1 MHNCTFSVKPL
12 KDCTQA
18 TDYGATILQL
28 IIMGENP
35 YDYKGSNYV
44 EALANDQTHTYANDI
59 FRLLAYTAAGYNY
72 DEELVDTVKAKA
84 KSKSFDLDMRGWSL
98 IAISSL
104 LDKEETL
111 GIAEAFKEKAETEG
125 LDTGMFVGDY
135 GANAFTQG
143 CVISGLVSAGVD
155 IGSDDWHFNDID
167 PLAVIENYYVSEEG
181 KIYQVNPKNKPF
193 YWGTVACDYNKDMI
207 IALGDI
213 VQGSS
218 VWQRQALTRQKF
230 DSLVEKATALSKGNK
245 GTEAQKANVKAKLQA
260 AQAAANGV
268 GATEIKGLGSSYY
281 ALYEAMSKIDASM
294 KLTDP
299 NAKKVKTGLRQLI
312 KKLAEASAIRSS
324 QADSVAVAI
333 ANSKYPTII
342 TCGDFNDASISY
354 THRILTQQL
363 DDAFTQSG
371 RGLGISYNLNKFY
384 FRIDNILIS
393 PNQKAYNCTVDRSIK
408 DSDHYP
414 IWCYIGKQ

>member
-1 MHNCTFSVKPL
+1 MEHIGKFVLYLILAVNALFVGMLILSAYSPYLQPKIHPIASCLGLAFPIFLAVNICFTLFWVIISYRYALLPVIGFLVCIRDYRVDQLKFKPKRRRDRGNVNDAEL
-12 KDCTQA
+12 KA
-18 TDYGATILQL
+18 L
-28 IIMGENP
+28 
-35 YDYKGSNYV
+35 
-44 EALANDQTHTYANDI
+44 EAL
-59 FRLLAYTAAGYNY
+59 
-72 DEELVDTVKAKA
+72 
-84 KSKSFDLDMRGWSL
+84 
-98 IAISSL
+98 
-104 LDKEETL
+104 
-111 GIAEAFKEKAETEG
+111 EKK
-125 LDTGMFVGDY
+125 
-135 GANAFTQG
+135 
-143 CVISGLVSAGVD
+143 
-155 IGSDDWHFNDID
+155 
-167 PLAVIENYYVSEEG
+167 EG
-181 KIYQVNPKNKPF
+181 KNPILSYLADSEADIICLQEYNSTKNKKYLTDEDISKALKAYP
-193 YWGTVACDYNKDMI
+193 YRSIHNPERGGSQLACFSKFPILSARPIKYESTYNGSMQYTLKVNEDTITLINNHLESNKLTKEDKVIYEDMI
-207 IALGDI
+207 
-213 VQGSS
+213 
-218 VWQRQALTRQKF
+218 K
-230 DSLVEKATALSKGNK
+230 
-245 GTEAQKANVKAKLQA
+245 
-260 AQAAANGV
+260 
-268 GATEIKGLGSSYY
+268 
-281 ALYEAMSKIDASM
+281 
-294 KLTDP
+294 DP

>member
-1 MHNCTFSVKPL
+1 MEHIGKFVL
-12 KDCTQA
+12 
-18 TDYGATILQL
+18 YLILAV
-28 IIMGENP
+28 N
-35 YDYKGSNYV
+35 
-44 EALANDQTHTYANDI
+44 AL
-59 FRLLAYTAAGYNY
+59 
-72 DEELVDTVKAKA
+72 
-84 KSKSFDLDMRGWSL
+84 
-98 IAISSL
+98 
-104 LDKEETL
+104 
-111 GIAEAFKEKAETEG
+111 
-125 LDTGMFVGDY
+125 FVGMLILSAY
-135 GANAFTQG
+135 SPYLQPKIHPIASCLGLAFP
-143 CVISGLVSAGVD
+143 I
-155 IGSDDWHFNDID
+155 F
-167 PLAVIENYYVSEEG
+167 LAVNICFTLFWVIISYRYALLPVIGFLVCIPQIRTYIPINSTVETIPDGSIKFLSYNVMGFNNLEKKEG
-181 KIYQVNPKNKPF
+181 KNPILSYLADSEADIICLQEYNSTKNKKYLTEADIKKALKAYP
-193 YWGTVACDYNKDMI
+193 YPSIHNPERGGSQLACFSKFPILSARPIKYESTYNGSMQYTLKVNEDTITLINNHLESNKLTKEDKVIYEDMI
-207 IALGDI
+207 
-213 VQGSS
+213 
-218 VWQRQALTRQKF
+218 K
-230 DSLVEKATALSKGNK
+230 
-245 GTEAQKANVKAKLQA
+245 
-260 AQAAANGV
+260 
-268 GATEIKGLGSSYY
+268 
-281 ALYEAMSKIDASM
+281 
-294 KLTDP
+294 DP

>member
-1 MHNCTFSVKPL
+1 MNCNSKYESTYNGSMQYTL
-12 KDCTQA
+12 KVNED
-18 TDYGATILQL
+18 TITL
-28 IIMGENP
+28 INNHLE
-35 YDYKGSNYV
+35 SNKLTK
-44 EALANDQTHTYANDI
+44 E
-59 FRLLAYTAAGYNY
+59 
-72 DEELVDTVKAKA
+72 
-84 KSKSFDLDMRGWSL
+84 
-98 IAISSL
+98 
-104 LDKEETL
+104 DK
-111 GIAEAFKEKAETEG
+111 
-125 LDTGMFVGDY
+125 
-135 GANAFTQG
+135 
-143 CVISGLVSAGVD
+143 VIY
-155 IGSDDWHFNDID
+155 
-167 PLAVIENYYVSEEG
+167 E
-181 KIYQVNPKNKPF
+181 
-193 YWGTVACDYNKDMI
+193 DMI
-207 IALGDI
+207 
-213 VQGSS
+213 
-218 VWQRQALTRQKF
+218 K
-230 DSLVEKATALSKGNK
+230 
-245 GTEAQKANVKAKLQA
+245 
-260 AQAAANGV
+260 
-268 GATEIKGLGSSYY
+268 
-281 ALYEAMSKIDASM
+281 
-294 KLTDP
+294 DP

>member
-1 MHNCTFSVKPL
+1 MEHIGKFVLYLILAVTALFVGMLILSAYSPYLQPKIHPIASCLGLAFPIFLAVNICFTLFWVIISYRYALLPVIGFLVCIPQIR
-12 KDCTQA
+12 TYIPINS
-18 TDYGATILQL
+18 TVETIPDGSIKFLSYNVMGFNNLEKKEGKNPILSYLADSEADIICLQ
-28 IIMGENP
+28 E
-35 YDYKGSNYV
+35 
-44 EALANDQTHTYANDI
+44 
-59 FRLLAYTAAGYNY
+59 YNSTKNKKY
-72 DEELVDTVKAKA
+72 LPDA
-84 KSKSFDLDMRGWSL
+84 
-98 IAISSL
+98 AISKALTAYPSCSIHNPERGGSQL
-104 LDKEETL
+104 ACFSKFPILSARPIKYESTYNGSMQYTLKVNEDTITLINNHLESNKLTKEDK
-111 GIAEAFKEKAETEG
+111 
-125 LDTGMFVGDY
+125 
-135 GANAFTQG
+135 
-143 CVISGLVSAGVD
+143 VIY
-155 IGSDDWHFNDID
+155 
-167 PLAVIENYYVSEEG
+167 E
-181 KIYQVNPKNKPF
+181 
-193 YWGTVACDYNKDMI
+193 DMI
-207 IALGDI
+207 
-213 VQGSS
+213 
-218 VWQRQALTRQKF
+218 K
-230 DSLVEKATALSKGNK
+230 
-245 GTEAQKANVKAKLQA
+245 
-260 AQAAANGV
+260 
-268 GATEIKGLGSSYY
+268 
-281 ALYEAMSKIDASM
+281 
-294 KLTDP
+294 DP

>member
-1 MHNCTFSVKPL
+1 MEHIGKFVL
-12 KDCTQA
+12 
-18 TDYGATILQL
+18 YLILAV
-28 IIMGENP
+28 N
-35 YDYKGSNYV
+35 
-44 EALANDQTHTYANDI
+44 AL
-59 FRLLAYTAAGYNY
+59 
-72 DEELVDTVKAKA
+72 
-84 KSKSFDLDMRGWSL
+84 
-98 IAISSL
+98 
-104 LDKEETL
+104 
-111 GIAEAFKEKAETEG
+111 
-125 LDTGMFVGDY
+125 FVGMLILSAY
-135 GANAFTQG
+135 SPYLQPKIHPIASCLGLAFP
-143 CVISGLVSAGVD
+143 I
-155 IGSDDWHFNDID
+155 F
-167 PLAVIENYYVSEEG
+167 LAVNICFTLFWVIISYRYALLPVIGFLVCIPQIRTYIPINSTVETIPDGSIKFLSYNVMGFNNLEKKEG
-181 KIYQVNPKNKPF
+181 KNPILSYLADSEADIICLQEYNSTKNKKYLTDEDIRKALKAYP
-193 YWGTVACDYNKDMI
+193 YHSIHNPERGGSQLACFSKFPILSARPIKYESTYNGSMQYTLKVNEDTITLINNHLESNKLTKEDKVIYEDMI
-207 IALGDI
+207 
-213 VQGSS
+213 
-218 VWQRQALTRQKF
+218 K
-230 DSLVEKATALSKGNK
+230 
-245 GTEAQKANVKAKLQA
+245 
-260 AQAAANGV
+260 
-268 GATEIKGLGSSYY
+268 
-281 ALYEAMSKIDASM
+281 
-294 KLTDP
+294 DP